1 MGLGRNIIQPV
12 LSVIALLWLAVWT
25 ACGSEAVVAEGITK
39 VMSWTW
45 CQTPLFPLEE
55 QMVAPQCTR
64 QGDTATRRSKQGV
77 KTHTNTDTFMCS
89 CIALY
94 TDLRCTHTLV
104 YPALS
109 CWMQKLDLNSFIVL
123 SRGSEFIL
131 TSVIIL
137 VPCLMETMFPAA
149 SSKHFVSSW
158 WAQTT
163 KWSNIFIERVS
174 GQSAHTDPCNF
185 LLIWPSNSY
194 CTNNLNNV

>member
-137 VPCLMETMFPAA
+137 ALLNGNRVSCSVFQAFCVIL
-149 SSKHFVSSW
+149 VSSNH
-158 WAQTT
+158 QM
-163 KWSNIFIERVS
+163 I
-174 GQSAHTDPCNF
+174 
-185 LLIWPSNSY
+185 
-194 CTNNLNNV
+194 